1 MFGITFLNPA
11 LLSTLGLGTIPIIIH
26 LLQRRRFRVVPWA
39 AMEFLLLSQKQNR
52 RRLQLEHL
60 LLLLVRV
67 LTLVLFALALARPA
81 IQTSTLPTFAGGRRT
96 HAVIALDNSYSMGS
110 RAVAPASSGQDARAT
125 LFDRAKQVAID
136 VVTRQLKPGDSVS
149 FVLASDAPTA
159 VIAEPTFDLAQAAAQ
174 IRRAPLSDFGTD
186 FHKTARLCADLL
198 RRVKNPN
205 REIYFIT
212 DNQRVG
218 WVNGARST
226 LTHLPIDSLT
236 QRYWRELSRLARLN
250 LVPLSTP
257 STDNVVVE
265 RVDIVRGIVSTRA
278 PARLRARIRNLSPR
292 ALSHVMVTLSVN
304 GKSAESTRV
313 NLPPNETAT
322 AQFAHLFSR
331 AGAQGGAVRVMAD
344 DVLPRDDAAYF
355 AVRAVDRVRVLCVNG
370 QPNSDPAKDE
380 VFYLITALSPPAES
394 AQEERAVIAPEVAQ
408 TSSLRNYDLHNYDV
422 VILANVSRLSDEDRD
437 ALRQYAQNG
446 GGVLIFLG
454 SAVDVRHYNET
465 LYQNGQ
471 GILPA
476 QLADVRGG
484 RSVAQTDSLPHDD
497 FVTLDADSINH
508 PALQLFKDAADV
520 EIQSGRFYRYFRL
533 REPQATA
540 GNNREQ
546 QGTTSL
552 SPVVSSRVLCRFS
565 DGSPALVEKSV
576 GLGKVVMCAST
587 VDAEWNNLPYKPAYL
602 PLLHE
607 LVAYL
612 RQGAEG
618 RRNVA
623 IGEPLLKSLSV
634 RDAGRTAR
642 VVAPDGRAV
651 TIRAMLDKRG
661 CLLTFPKTD
670 RAGNWEMKEIGKGSG
685 NVIAESFAVNLQT
698 AESNLT
704 PMHSSELTRL
714 IPDAHFHVIEN
725 PDNLRAAIQ
734 KSRLGIELWRHLIG
748 AAMVLVLIEAW
759 LAQKFGRRS

>member
-11 LLSTLGLGTIPIIIH
+11 LLSALGLGTIPIIIH

-81 IQTSTLPTFAGGRRT
+81 IQTSTLPTFAGGTRT
-96 HAVIALDNSYSMGS
+96 HAVIVLDNSYSMGS
-110 RAVAPASSGQDARAT
+110 KAGRDAPPL
-125 LFDRAKQVAID
+125 LFERAKQVAADI
-136 VVTRQLKPGDSVS
+136 VTKQLKSGDSLS
-149 FVLASDAPTA
+149 LILASDRPTA
-159 VIAEPTFDLAQAAAQ
+159 AIAEPTYDLVQAAAQ

-205 REIYFIT
+205 REVYFIT

-218 WVNGARST
+218 WEGTKGLGLRVKGSNGSLQPST
-226 LTHLPIDSLT
+226 VGHL
-236 QRYWRELSRLARLN
+236 WRELSRLARLN
-250 LVPLSTP
+250 LVPLSAP

-292 ALSHVMVTLSVN
+292 PLSQVMVTLSVD

-313 NLPPNETAT
+313 NLPPNGTAT

-331 AGAQGGAVRVMAD
+331 AGAHSGAVRVTAD
-344 DVLPRDDAAYF
+344 DALPRDDAAYF
-355 AVRAVDRVRVLCVNG
+355 AVRTVDRARVLCVNG
-370 QPNSDPAKDE
+370 QPHSDPAQDE

-394 AQEERAVIAPEVAQ
+394 AQEEKPIIAPVVAQ
-408 TSSLRNYDLHNYDV
+408 VGNLRYHDLNAYDV
-422 VILANVSRLSDEDRD
+422 VILANVSRLSDEERD

-446 GGVLIFLG
+446 GGVLVFLG
-454 SAVDVRHYNET
+454 GAVDARHYNQM

-471 GILPA
+471 GLLPA
-476 QLADVRGG
+476 PLAEVRVS
-484 RSVAQTDSLPHDD
+484 RSESD
-497 FVTLDADSINH
+497 FVTLDAASINH

-520 EIQSGRFYRYFRL
+520 EIQSARFYRYFRVGSGGDG
-533 REPQATA
+533 RV
-540 GNNREQ
+540 R
-546 QGTTSL
+546 L
-552 SPVVSSRVLCRFS
+552 SPNQKEHGGNLALPYRVLCRFS

-576 GLGKVVMCAST
+576 GLGKVVVCAST
-587 VDAEWNNLPYKPAYL
+587 ADAEWNNLPYKPAYL

-607 LVAYL
+607 LIAYL

-623 IGEPLLKSLSV
+623 VGEPLLKALSV

-642 VVAPDGRAV
+642 VIAPDGRAV
-651 TIRAMLDKRG
+651 TVRATLDKRG

-670 RAGNWEMKEIGKGSG
+670 RAGNWEMREIGKESPRFQSGG

-698 AESNLT
+698 AESDLT
-704 PMHSSELTRL
+704 PMPPSELARL
-714 IPDAHFHVIEN
+714 IPDARFHVIDD

-734 KSRLGIELWRHLIG
+734 QSRLGIELWRHLIG
-748 AAMVLVLIEAW
+748 AAMVLVLLEAW
-759 LAQKFGRRS
+759 LAQKFGRRSE

>member
-11 LLSTLGLGTIPIIIH
+11 LLSALGLGTIPIIIH

-52 RRLQLEHL
+52 RRLQLEYL

-67 LTLVLFALALARPA
+67 LILVLFALALARPA
-81 IQTSTLPTFAGGRRT
+81 IQTSTLPTFAGGTRT
-96 HAVIALDNSYSMGS
+96 HAVIVLDNSCSMG
-110 RAVAPASSGQDARAT
+110 ARTGDAT
-125 LFDRAKQVAID
+125 LFERAKQVAADI
-136 VVTRQLKPGDSVS
+136 VTKQLKQGDSVS
-149 FVLASDAPTA
+149 LILASDRPTA
-159 VIAEPTFDLAQAAAQ
+159 AIAEPTYDLAQSAAQ

-218 WVNGARST
+218 WVNGAMGQRVNGARST

-250 LVPLSTP
+250 LVPLSAP

-292 ALSHVMVTLSVN
+292 TLSNVMVTLSVN

-313 NLPPNETAT
+313 NLPPNGTAT

-331 AGAQGGAVRVMAD
+331 AGAQGGAVRVTAD
-344 DVLPRDDAAYF
+344 DALPRDDAAYF
-355 AVRAVDRVRVLCVNG
+355 AVRAVDRARVLCVNG

-394 AQEERAVIAPEVAQ
+394 AQEEKAVIAPEVAQ
-408 TSSLRNYDLHNYDV
+408 TSSLRNYNLNDYDT

-446 GGVLIFLG
+446 GGVLVFLG
-454 SAVDVRHYNET
+454 GAVDARYYNQT

-471 GILPA
+471 GLLPTP
-476 QLADVRGG
+476 LTDVRAS
-484 RSVAQTDSLPHDD
+484 RTESD

-520 EIQSGRFYRYFRL
+520 EIQSGRFYRYFVLRL
-533 REPQATA
+533 A
-540 GNNREQ
+540 
-546 QGTTSL
+546 SF
-552 SPVVSSRVLCRFS
+552 VSTPRTQNPEARTPSRVLCRFS
-565 DGSPALVEKSV
+565 DSSPALVEKSV
-576 GLGKVVMCAST
+576 GLGKVVVCAST
-587 VDAEWNNLPYKPAYL
+587 ADAEWNNLPYKPAYL

-607 LVAYL
+607 LIAYL

-618 RRNVA
+618 RRNVS
-623 IGEPLLKSLSV
+623 IGEPLLRSLSV

-651 TIRAMLDKRG
+651 TVRATLDKRG
-661 CLLTFPKTD
+661 CILAFPKTD

-685 NVIAESFAVNLQT
+685 NAIAESFAVNLQT
-698 AESNLT
+698 AESDLT
-704 PMHSSELTRL
+704 PMHPSELTRL
-714 IPDAHFHVIEN
+714 IPDARFHVVDN

-748 AAMVLVLIEAW
+748 AAMALVLLEAW